1 MKNALL
7 LCALLPLLVVS
18 AACQTDTAPPAPPEP
33 PVPPEPPAPE
43 RVAPPLEAAPVPPP
57 EPAPKPAEP
66 PAPVPKPEPPAPQPV
81 PQPVPQPDPSAYPDW
96 IVREFPRSAL
106 QFLQESPEVG
116 VVLGLVKVL
125 ARPLIFLAV
134 ILFVGLLLSRLT
146 VRVVAPRSRDQM
158 EGYQQDDRTAR
169 HLATGRLVAW
179 AVALAIASEAIGL
192 HWILA
197 LLNPIARL
205 VGMALIAAM
214 IFTVGGLIVS
224 ALGGEGREILLSFL
238 GYFYLRWHH
247 SRPGEDD
254 EFDLGDGVIGTVD
267 KVGLLHT
274 TFMLSNG
281 TSQTRPNAWLM
292 RGHFHWSEPA
302 PTARPA
308 EPQPPDQP

>member
-1 MKNALL
+1 MRKALL

-18 AACQTDTAPPAPPEP
+18 AACQTGTEPPTPPEP
-33 PVPPEPPAPE
+33 PLPE
-43 RVAPPLEAAPVPPP
+43 RVAPPPEAAPAPPG
-57 EPAPKPAEP
+57 PAPEAAEP
-66 PAPVPKPEPPAPQPV
+66 PAPVSEPEPPAPQPV
-81 PQPVPQPDPSAYPDW
+81 PEPPPPDPSAYPDW
-96 IVREFPRSAL
+96 ITREFPRSAL
-106 QFLQESPEVG
+106 LLLQESPEVG
-116 VVLGLVKVL
+116 VALGLVKVL
-125 ARPLIFLAV
+125 AKPLIFLVV

-169 HLATGRLVAW
+169 HLAIGRLVAW

-205 VGMALIAAM
+205 VGMALIAAV
-214 IFTVGGLIVS
+214 IFAVGGLIVS

-238 GYFYLRWHH
+238 GFFYLRWHH

-274 TFMLSNG
+274 TFMLRNG
-281 TSQTRPNAWLM
+281 TTRTRPNVWLM
-292 RGHFHWSEPA
+292 RGHFHWDEPGGGLVS
-302 PTARPA
+302 
-308 EPQPPDQP
+308 D